1 MRDDA
6 AEFIVDLPALQA
18 VYCCKSGARVT
29 SGRVWLSPVNVATV
43 ARIYGPD
50 AIKAVAAEPAK
61 SPAESK
67 AKPSRAKPRKSRASK
82 AAAKTADPVG
92 GEG

>member
-6 AEFIVDLPALQA
+6 AEFIVALPDLQA
-18 VYCCKSGARVT
+18 VYCCKSGKPVN

-43 ARIYGPD
+43 ARIYGQA
-50 AIKAVAAEPAK
+50 AIKAVVVEPVKPPAEP
-61 SPAESK
+61 K
-67 AKPSRAKPRKSRASK
+67 AKPSRAKPRKPRASK
-82 AAAKTADPVG
+82 AAAKTADPVD